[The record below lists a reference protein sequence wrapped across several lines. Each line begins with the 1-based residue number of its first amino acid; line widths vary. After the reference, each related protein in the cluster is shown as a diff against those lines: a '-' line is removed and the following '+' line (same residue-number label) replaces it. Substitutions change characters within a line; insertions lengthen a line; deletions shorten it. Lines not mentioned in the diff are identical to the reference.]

1 MVMWLARFVGLR
13 VEDALPVGLERGE
26 HAQIVGNA
34 HGRPDHLLVRRGNV
48 METRPLT
55 DVTPLSAASATW
67 IQGYLDGYKV
77 DVVDLWS
84 EPLYHDTP
92 IEELDNQV
100 ETCCR
105 MLALASRWTDPHTAD
120 TPLLARPSPFE
131 GCSFDTY
138 GDHQQL
144 TAFLAAST
152 AAWWAS
158 FEWQCIVEAAI
169 AEAGPE
175 DPDGEYEGWRMQ
187 DVVADRVDRVAGCLA
202 ALDEPDL
209 AGQLAR
215 TAYEFKRD
223 GITRRAVQLGEQ
235 VGFFP
240 VGGDVH
246 PARLRRSRNAAN
258 LVINGEE
265 ERIYSVT
272 PAGPHS
278 AWWLRG
284 YLAGREPSIEL
295 VRDWYDAAMT
305 DALWRMVVRFHHF
318 RGGDDPIAV
327 MKELQAAAA
336 T

>member
-1 MVMWLARFVGLR
+1 MVMWFARFVGLR
-13 VEDALPVGLERGE
+13 VEDALPVGVRRGE

-48 METRPLT
+48 METQPIT
-55 DVTPLSAASATW
+55 DVTPLSAASAAW

-105 MLALASRWTDPHTAD
+105 MLAIASRWTDPHTAD

-131 GCSFDTY
+131 GCSFDAY

-169 AEAGPE
+169 AEAWPE
-175 DPDGEYEGWRMQ
+175 DPDGEYEGWRTQ

-202 ALDEPDL
+202 AVDEPDL
-209 AGQLAR
+209 AGKLAR
-215 TAYEFKRD
+215 TSYEFKRD
-223 GITRRAVQLGEQ
+223 GEEVR
-235 VGFFP
+235 
-240 VGGDVH
+240 

-258 LVINGEE
+258 LVINEEE

-295 VRDWYDAAMT
+295 VRDWNDAAVT

-318 RGGDDPIAV
+318 RGGDDPIAT
-327 MKELQAAAA
+327 MKELHAAA